1 MQRSADHKYRLNSL
15 ARAIWLRFDG
25 LVVGDLGQFYAQGA
39 AVNMSSRVSK
49 ILAAASVSIGL
60 TSICHGEERHS
71 NRGPNTVYSFG
82 NWRIDAVK
90 ENQSLQLFGTG
101 DGAYFDIQCFAVG
114 NDLAV
119 HVPLFEKA
127 EVASIRGLRVQVIA
141 WNESGAPITVP
152 MPAWKN
158 VLAVTIAKS
167 SDGRGD
173 ELELGA
179 QRFIEKVFDSKTFFA
194 LTAGGSTRT
203 YEAAHVPA
211 ARDVFRRSCAEIN
224 ENYDGFL
231 ALHPVNP

>member
-1 MQRSADHKYRLNSL
+1 
-15 ARAIWLRFDG
+15 
-25 LVVGDLGQFYAQGA
+25 
-39 AVNMSSRVSK
+39 MSSRLGKV
-49 ILAAASVSIGL
+49 LAALTVSVGL
-60 TSICHGEERHS
+60 TSISYGEERHS

-90 ENQSLQLFGTG
+90 ENRSLQLFGTG

-114 NDLAV
+114 NDLAI

-127 EVASIRGLRVQVIA
+127 EVASIRGLGVQVVA

-152 MPAWKN
+152 MATWKN
-158 VLAVTIAKS
+158 VVAMTIAKS
-167 SDGRGD
+167 TDGRGD

-179 QRFIEKVFDSKTFFA
+179 QRFIEKVFASKTFFA

-203 YEAAHVPA
+203 YEAAHLPA
-211 ARDVFRRSCAEIN
+211 ARDVFRRSCAEIK
-224 ENYDGFL
+224 EDYDGFL